1 MKYDHTQTGW
11 LILNIMIFLV
21 FLITLSYL
29 NRWGTNPIPAWGF
42 IVMVALFVLVTCL
55 FYKLRIRIDNEV
67 IHIIYGIG
75 LIHIRIRP
83 ERVDRVRV
91 VRNPWYYGLG
101 IRFTPR
107 GMLYNI
113 QGRDAVEIEYF
124 RKTPRRVRIG
134 SNDCQN
140 LKRFIEQT
148 FRVPVTETG
157 HIDSSL
163 G

>member
-11 LILNIMIFLV
+11 LMVNIMGLSIFI
-21 FLITLSYL
+21 ITLAYL
-29 NRWGTNPIPAWGF
+29 NRWGSQPIPGWGF
-42 IVMVALFVLVTCL
+42 MVMVALFVLVTSL
-55 FYKLRIRIDNEV
+55 FYKLRIRIDNEA

-124 RKTPRRVRIG
+124 RGISRRVCIG
-134 SNDCQN
+134 SDDSRN
-140 LKRFIEQT
+140 LKRFIE
-148 FRVPVTETG
+148 RKYGVPVQN
-157 HIDSSL
+157 DSFSP
-163 G
+163 